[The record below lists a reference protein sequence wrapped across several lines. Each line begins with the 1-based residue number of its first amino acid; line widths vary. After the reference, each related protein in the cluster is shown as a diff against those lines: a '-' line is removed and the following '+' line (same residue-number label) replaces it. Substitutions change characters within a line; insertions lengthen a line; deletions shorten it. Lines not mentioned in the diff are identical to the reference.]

1 MTTQQPAHDESR
13 RWRMITFE
21 RENVCFNYRIAGV
34 AIRDGKVLV
43 QQPVEGDFCFLPGGR
58 AELQE
63 SASET
68 LRREMQEELH
78 VDAIIGRLLWVVEN
92 FFKSEGRDFHE
103 LGMYFLMT
111 FPEDAPVN
119 DTSKTFALQEGRHAF
134 TLLWRSLDD
143 LVTVPVYPSFLQTA
157 LRVLPGETKHIV
169 HIDESA
175 VA

>member
-13 RWRMITFE
+13 RWKMITFE

-43 QQPVEGDFCFLPGGR
+43 QQPQVGGYYFLPGGR

-63 SASET
+63 PAKET
-68 LRREMQEELH
+68 LRREMQEELQ
-78 VDAIIGRLLWVVEN
+78 VDVTVGRLLWVVEN
-92 FFKSEGRDFHE
+92 FFNFEGMDFHE

-111 FPEDAPVN
+111 FPEDSPVN

-134 TLLWRSLDD
+134 TLLWHSLDD
-143 LVTVPVYPSFLQTA
+143 LGTVPIYPSILETA
-157 LRVLPGETKHIV
+157 LQAIPEQTEHIV
-169 HIDESA
+169 HVDE
-175 VA
+175 

>member
-13 RWRMITFE
+13 RWRMITFD
-21 RENVCFNYRIAGV
+21 RENVRFTYRIAGV

-43 QQPVEGDFCFLPGGR
+43 QQPVQGGYYFLPGGR

-63 SASET
+63 SARET

-78 VDAIIGRLLWVVEN
+78 VDVTVGSLLWVVEN
-92 FFKSEGRDFHE
+92 FFKFEDRDFHE

-111 FPEDAPVN
+111 FPEDSPVN
-119 DTSKTFALQEGRHAF
+119 DTSKTFTLQEGHHAF

-143 LVTVPVYPSFLQTA
+143 LATVPVYPSFLQTA
-157 LRVLPGETKHIV
+157 LQSLPDVTEHIV
-169 HIDESA
+169 HIDD
-175 VA
+175 

>member
-1 MTTQQPAHDESR
+1 MTTPQPAHDESR

-21 RENVCFNYRIAGV
+21 RENVRFTYRIAGV
-34 AIRDGKVLV
+34 AIRHGKVLV
-43 QQPVEGDFCFLPGGR
+43 QQPDRGDFCFLPGGR

-78 VDAIIGRLLWVVEN
+78 VEATIGRLLWVVEN
-92 FFKSEGRDFHE
+92 FFKFEDRDFHE

-111 FPEDAPVN
+111 FPEDSPVN

-157 LRVLPGETKHIV
+157 LQALPDVTEHMV
-169 HIDESA
+169 HIDE
-175 VA
+175 

>member
-21 RENVCFNYRIAGV
+21 RENVRFTYRIAGV

-43 QQPVEGDFCFLPGGR
+43 QEPEKGGYYFLPGGR

-63 SASET
+63 SAGET

-78 VDAIIGRLLWVVEN
+78 VDVAVGRLLWVVEN
-92 FFKSEGRDFHE
+92 FFKFEGRDFHE

-111 FPEDAPVN
+111 FSEDAPVN
-119 DTSKTFALQEGRHAF
+119 DTSKSFALQEGRHAF

-143 LVTVPVYPSFLQTA
+143 LVTVPMYPSFLQTA
-157 LRVLPGETKHIV
+157 LRSLPDETEHIV
-169 HIDESA
+169 HIDE
-175 VA
+175 

>member
-1 MTTQQPAHDESR
+1 
-13 RWRMITFE
+13 MITFD
-21 RENVCFNYRIAGV
+21 RENLRFSYRIAGV

-43 QQPVEGDFCFLPGGR
+43 QQPERGDFCFLPGGR

-63 SASET
+63 SARET

-78 VDAIIGRLLWVVEN
+78 VDATVGRLLWIVEN
-92 FFKSEGRDFHE
+92 FFKLDGRDFHE

-119 DTSKTFALQEGRHAF
+119 DTSQTFALQEGSHAS

-143 LVTVPVYPSFLQTA
+143 LVTVPVYPSFLQAA
-157 LRVLPGETKHIV
+157 LRSLPEQTEHIV
-169 HIDESA
+169 HIDD
-175 VA
+175 